1 MSGQNTNKSQDGKG
15 FMTYYLESLDL
26 VERLYRLYRLY
37 RLLLD
42 VIKDRFERVWM
53 IEKNLGQAL
62 LVFNIGDNEV
72 TAEEL
77 KTRAYH

>member
-1 MSGQNTNKSQDGKG
+1 MSGQNTNKSQDGKD

-26 VERLYRLYRLY
+26 VERLYRL
-37 RLLLD
+37 LLD
-42 VIKDRFERVWM
+42 VIKDEFERVWM

-72 TAEEL
+72 TAGEL
-77 KTRAYH
+77 TTRAYY

>member
-1 MSGQNTNKSQDGKG
+1 MSGQNTNKSQDGKD

-26 VERLYRLYRLY
+26 VERLYRL
-37 RLLLD
+37 LLD
-42 VIKDRFERVWM
+42 VIKDEFERVWM

-72 TAEEL
+72 TAGEL
-77 KTRAYH
+77 KTRAYY

>member
-1 MSGQNTNKSQDGKG
+1 MSGQNTNKSQDGKD

-26 VERLYRLYRLY
+26 VERLH

-42 VIKDRFERVWM
+42 VIKDEFERVWM

-62 LVFNIGDNEV
+62 LVFNIGDTEV
-72 TAEEL
+72 TAGEL
-77 KTRAYH
+77 KTRAYY

>member
-26 VERLYRLYRLY
+26 VERLH

-42 VIKDRFERVWM
+42 VIKDEFERVWM

-72 TAEEL
+72 TAGEL
-77 KTRAYH
+77 KTRAYY

>member
-1 MSGQNTNKSQDGKG
+1 MSGQNTNKSQDGKD
-15 FMTYYLESLDL
+15 FMTYQLESLDL
-26 VERLYRLYRLY
+26 VERLH

-42 VIKDRFERVWM
+42 VIKDEFERVWM

-72 TAEEL
+72 TAEDL

>member
-1 MSGQNTNKSQDGKG
+1 MSGQNTNKSQDGKD

-26 VERLYRLYRLY
+26 VERLYRL
-37 RLLLD
+37 LLD
-42 VIKDRFERVWM
+42 VIKDEFERVWM

>member
-1 MSGQNTNKSQDGKG
+1 MSGQNTNKSQDGKD

-26 VERLYRLYRLY
+26 VERLYRL
-37 RLLLD
+37 LLD
-42 VIKDRFERVWM
+42 VIKDKFERVWM